1 MSYNDIRNARE
12 GFVDMGIGDSLI
24 KLESRILG
32 IALFIVMLVY
42 DYGFVNA
49 LIAGLACMIVF
60 PILIGLI
67 PFLGWLFGIV
77 FSVGWAVIGYLIGA
91 IITEDNVIVGIL
103 VGVVAFIISI
113 FKHKVF
119 SGLGYTTITKHVMD
133 SIDETRDNT
142 AELVED
148 TFTEEF
154 VFCPNCGTK
163 SEAGN
168 NFCKKCG
175 ARL

>member
-49 LIAGLACMIVF
+49 LIAGIACMVVF

-91 IITEDNVIVGIL
+91 IITEDIVIVGIL
-103 VGVVAFIISI
+103 VGVVAFIISDARP
-113 FKHKVF
+113 
-119 SGLGYTTITKHVMD
+119 D
-133 SIDETRDNT
+133 SISFKFKAFTRDSPSILP
-142 AELVED
+142 ALW
-148 TFTEEF
+148 
-154 VFCPNCGTK
+154 P
-163 SEAGN
+163 
-168 NFCKKCG
+168 
-175 ARL
+175 L